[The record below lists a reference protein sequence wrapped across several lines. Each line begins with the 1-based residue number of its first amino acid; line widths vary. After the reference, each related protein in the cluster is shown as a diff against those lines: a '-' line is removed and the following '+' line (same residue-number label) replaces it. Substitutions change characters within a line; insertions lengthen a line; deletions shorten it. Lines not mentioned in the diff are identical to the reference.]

1 MLNTICA
8 AGRIVRDIELRR
20 FGDGTPVTSFTIAC
34 ERDYKDKNNKRE
46 TDFIDVVAFKKTAEF
61 VNQYFSKGRMA
72 VVSGR
77 LQIRTWTDKEGN
89 NRRSAE
95 IVAENVY
102 FGDSKKADQNGTEA
116 VGGAHQ
122 PMLVLP
128 ELPMSNDQGFT
139 PIDDDDDL
147 PF

>member
-1 MLNTICA
+1 MLNTICV

-95 IVAENVY
+95 IVADNVY
-102 FGDSKKADQNGTEA
+102 FGDSKQDGQRAATPAGGVAVAPMAAAGVTVVPPQFAELEDNDDQ
-116 VGGAHQ
+116 
-122 PMLVLP
+122 
-128 ELPMSNDQGFT
+128 
-139 PIDDDDDL
+139 L

>member
-1 MLNTICA
+1 MLNTICV

-95 IVAENVY
+95 IVADNVY
-102 FGDSKKADQNGTEA
+102 FGDSKQDGQRAATPAGAVTVAPMAAAGVTVVPPQFAELEDNDDQ
-116 VGGAHQ
+116 
-122 PMLVLP
+122 
-128 ELPMSNDQGFT
+128 
-139 PIDDDDDL
+139 L